1 MRKNKLL
8 ICAVSAIMLAAFG
21 CGSSKDTV
29 EDTITVVDST
39 VKNDS
44 NKAELNTTIS
54 FEEKHNEIEQT
65 TVETTETT
73 ELTMA
78 VTIVTTDQTIVE
90 TTEKIVQIEQAT
102 IANKKQPVKQTTTK
116 NNNQNN
122 KFNSVCIRSNYW
134 YGKRNRFYNTH
145 KYSAEH
151 RSRNRTDTT
160 DNCCRKRLNTRH
172 STQCIGKTW

>member
-54 FEEKHNEIEQT
+54 FEEKHNEIE
-65 TVETTETT
+65 
-73 ELTMA
+73 
-78 VTIVTTDQTIVE
+78 TDE
-90 TTEKIVQIEQAT
+90 ERE
-102 IANKKQPVKQTTTK
+102 NKSFGAGLDQSHRCHPALSGIPLVGWQL
-116 NNNQNN
+116 
-122 KFNSVCIRSNYW
+122 VGGYC
-134 YGKRNRFYNTH
+134 NTL
-145 KYSAEH
+145 Y
-151 RSRNRTDTT
+151 
-160 DNCCRKRLNTRH
+160 L
-172 STQCIGKTW
+172 